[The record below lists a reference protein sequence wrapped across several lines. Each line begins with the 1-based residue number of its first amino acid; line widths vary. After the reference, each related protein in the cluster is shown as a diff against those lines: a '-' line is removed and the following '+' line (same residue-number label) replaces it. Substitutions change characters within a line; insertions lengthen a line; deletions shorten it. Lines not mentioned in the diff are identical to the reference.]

1 MCEYEI
7 REKKMKVFEIVEK
20 TTVKKDSSG
29 TIRNVQYKDGN
40 VTVKQTARPDS
51 TPGYQQVT
59 YNDPA
64 KGTKY
69 DIKGSPETGY
79 TTSATQKVGDLKLG
93 AKKRYSGQNTFTAQ
107 LGKKKVQTT
116 EKSPVDDVKV
126 GLPADS
132 YKVQKGDNIARIY
145 KKFKDTNFSGYSMR
159 DAASMLM
166 DINPEIKDPNMIYPG
181 MVIKMPFQYMDPRTK
196 TRIDRG
202 ADYGEKQAVGETA
215 TSGATSAGAI
225 ATNPGNG
232 FANGGPGT
240 LTRMGT
246 TDTKK
251 KKKKKV
257 EGKSPHKKGTKKYK
271 AHMAA
276 MHAG

>member
-1 MCEYEI
+1 MCKYEI

-116 EKSPVDDVKV
+116 EKSPV
-126 GLPADS
+126 
-132 YKVQKGDNIARIY
+132 
-145 KKFKDTNFSGYSMR
+145 
-159 DAASMLM
+159 
-166 DINPEIKDPNMIYPG
+166 
-181 MVIKMPFQYMDPRTK
+181 
-196 TRIDRG
+196 
-202 ADYGEKQAVGETA
+202 GETA

>member
-1 MCEYEI
+1 
-7 REKKMKVFEIVEK
+7 MKVFEIVEK

-29 TIRNVQYKDGN
+29 RIRNVQYKDGG
-40 VTVKQTARPDS
+40 VTAKQTFRPDS
-51 TPGYQQVT
+51 TPGYQQAT
-59 YNDPA
+59 YDDPK
-64 KGTKY
+64 KGTSLSV
-69 DIKGSPETGY
+69 KGSPETGY
-79 TTSATQKVGDLKLG
+79 TTSATQKVGDVKLG

-116 EKSPVDDVKV
+116 EK
-126 GLPADS
+126 
-132 YKVQKGDNIARIY
+132 
-145 KKFKDTNFSGYSMR
+145 
-159 DAASMLM
+159 
-166 DINPEIKDPNMIYPG
+166 
-181 MVIKMPFQYMDPRTK
+181 
-196 TRIDRG
+196 
-202 ADYGEKQAVGETA
+202 QAVGETA
-215 TSGATSAGAI
+215 TSGATSAGGI
-225 ATNPGNG
+225 ATNPANG

-246 TDTKK
+246 ITKK